1 MIFFLVVQYETV
13 SHLLNYKSCAVWV
26 QNGLD
31 SFERGQ
37 WRARHQS
44 SVSELQGLSFKR
56 TQSRC
61 QSRVIGTLIDNWCLQ
76 SDFRVQ
82 HESSLVS
89 VSNLITLCVN
99 TVFSFPLR
107 NTHSHAVSYCELI
120 SIISKSCLSGIYYRA
135 VLSHL
140 KIALWISRYSLSSE
154 CVPGFVFVCW
164 SFKSPEEGSQR
175 MSLTPVKAMFPGS
188 PYFQ

>member
-1 MIFFLVVQYETV
+1 MIFFFSGTILNCKSLIKLQVLCSV
-13 SHLLNYKSCAVWV
+13 STKRTWFIWKRAVE
-26 QNGLD
+26 
-31 SFERGQ
+31 S
-37 WRARHQS
+37 HQS
-44 SVSELQGLSFKR
+44 SVSKLQGLSFKR

-61 QSRVIGTLIDNWCLQ
+61 QSRVIRTLIYNWCLQ
-76 SDFRVQ
+76 SDVRVQ

-89 VSNLITLCVN
+89 VSSLITLCVN
-99 TVFSFPLR
+99 TVFSFSLR

-120 SIISKSCLSGIYYRA
+120 SIISKSCLSGIYYRV
-135 VLSHL
+135 VLGHL
-140 KIALWISRYSLSSE
+140 KIALRISRHSLSSE

-175 MSLTPVKAMFPGS
+175 MSLTPMKAMFPGS